1 MNDFKIINALRPE
14 ISGCRA
20 FFFGIKTT
28 CRVERTSC
36 ILLTDTYQSRRK
48 GCSMEKETGKT
59 KYYSLMEEL
68 KEEILSGRIRAGEKL
83 PSENELSRKYGLS
96 RHTVRKALSILE
108 NDGYVTAQHGRGTFC
123 SERMIQRH
131 NSKNIAVVTTYI
143 SDYIFPRLIQGIDR
157 VLAANGYSIILK
169 NTGNSRSAEAR
180 VLQELLN
187 KPIDGLI
194 IEPSKSQI
202 LCRHLNLYQMLD
214 QYEIPYIFLQ
224 GSYPQMLNK
233 PHILMD
239 DCKGGYLVTK
249 YLIDTGH
256 QKIAGIFK
264 ADDSQGAQRH
274 LGYTRA
280 LTEAGIAYDPELVIW
295 FHTEDRKQKPGL
307 MLKLLLDSGGGFD
320 AVVCYNDQ
328 IAIQVMDALNQK
340 GLSVP
345 EDVSVTG
352 YDDSAM
358 AGKGEIGL
366 TTIAHPQERLGEL
379 AAELILE
386 KIRKIP
392 ESESRVGRLIQPQLI
407 VRESVLDRRR

>member
-1 MNDFKIINALRPE
+1 
-14 ISGCRA
+14 
-20 FFFGIKTT
+20 
-28 CRVERTSC
+28 
-36 ILLTDTYQSRRK
+36 
-48 GCSMEKETGKT
+48 MEKESGKS
-59 KYYSLMEEL
+59 KYYSLMETL
-68 KEEILSGRIRAGEKL
+68 KEEILSGRIQAGEKL
-83 PSENELSRKYGLS
+83 PSENELSRSYGLS

-108 NDGYVTAQHGRGTFC
+108 NEGYVTAQHGRGTFC

-131 NSKNIAVVTTYI
+131 TSRNIAVVTTYI

-157 VLAANGYSIILK
+157 VLTANGYSIILK
-169 NTGNSRSAEAR
+169 NTGNSRSVEAR

-214 QYEIPYIFLQ
+214 QYEIPYVFLQ
-224 GSYPQMLNK
+224 GSYPQMLDR

-239 DCKGGYLVTK
+239 DCRGGYLVTK

-256 QKIAGIFK
+256 RRIAGVFK

-274 LGYTRA
+274 LGYVQA
-280 LTEAGIAYDPELVIW
+280 LKEAGMPYDPELVVW

-307 MLKLLLDSGGGFD
+307 MLKLLLEAGGSFDS
-320 AVVCYNDQ
+320 VVCYNDQ
-328 IAIQVMDALNQK
+328 IAIQVIDTLK
-340 GLSVP
+340 KRGLQVP

-352 YDDSAM
+352 YDDSAI
-358 AGKGEIGL
+358 AGKEAPGL

-392 ESESRVGRLIQPQLI
+392 EEESKVERLIRPELI
-407 VRESVLDRRR
+407 VRESVSDRRG